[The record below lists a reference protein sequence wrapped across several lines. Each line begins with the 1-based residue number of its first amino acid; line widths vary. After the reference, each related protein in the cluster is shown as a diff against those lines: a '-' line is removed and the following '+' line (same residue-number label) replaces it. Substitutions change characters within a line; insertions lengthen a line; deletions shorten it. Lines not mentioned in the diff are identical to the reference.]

1 MRITYCWW
9 LKSGIHQLRLV
20 VYPIIY
26 RVSAPSQVVGNGI
39 SAINSR
45 STKRSPKGECGRG
58 DFYKNDANETNDSRD
73 VSGVGGMCAEHLDSS
88 LFWNQSDLVSIVF
101 LYLYL
106 QNLLAMRPSPLQQFC
121 FFTFPPHP
129 LLSII
134 ELVMSSILPILP
146 IHLLMFLFS
155 SPGDI
160 GHHFILAGDLLKFS
174 DFIPRSNT
182 SLESVLRYKHPVN
195 THEQNDLKM

>member
-1 MRITYCWW
+1 MY
-9 LKSGIHQLRLV
+9 QVLV
-20 VYPIIY
+20 GCVLNILTPVYF
-26 RVSAPSQVVGNGI
+26 G
-39 SAINSR
+39 
-45 STKRSPKGECGRG
+45 
-58 DFYKNDANETNDSRD
+58 TNQT
-73 VSGVGGMCAEHLDSS
+73 
-88 LFWNQSDLVSIVF
+88 LFQSY

-106 QNLLAMRPSPLQQFC
+106 QELLAMRPSPLQQFC

-134 ELVMSSILPILP
+134 ELVMSSILSILP

-182 SLESVLRYKHPVN
+182 SLESVLNYKHPVN
-195 THEQNDLKM
+195 TDKQNDLKM